1 MKTKPTLN
9 RNSIIELEV
18 LKCRGC
24 RENGFQWL
32 EFTKGPATDK
42 AQLASCTDRCTAIL
56 NVGEESREKEK
67 GADRRAVWRIGAQ
80 SEGVE
85 KSLHLNAPLHP
96 NNSSAAK
103 KKKQS
108 KKKTPYALSFPSFLC
123 FTLYPSS
130 CEGHTPGCH
139 PSGCACA
146 RVRTDVNLFKEVL
159 RWVSGV
165 DCSHCQYCSC
175 GFGCHG
181 NNYAHTVQSGQSQYC
196 RTALKPP
203 MERNRDRTAFSSY
216 LLNINMCVGKANGKH
231 SHFLNICC

>member
-1 MKTKPTLN
+1 M
-9 RNSIIELEV
+9 

-56 NVGEESREKEK
+56 NIGEESREKEK

-103 KKKQS
+103 KKKN
-108 KKKTPYALSFPSFLC
+108 KAKRKHLMLCLSL
-123 FTLYPSS
+123 LSS
-130 CEGHTPGCH
+130 ASLFIRAAVKGTHLAAIH
-139 PSGCACA
+139 LAVHVHAC
-146 RVRTDVNLFKEVL
+146 VL
-159 RWVSGV
+159 
-165 DCSHCQYCSC
+165 
-175 GFGCHG
+175 
-181 NNYAHTVQSGQSQYC
+181 
-196 RTALKPP
+196 
-203 MERNRDRTAFSSY
+203 M
-216 LLNINMCVGKANGKH
+216 
-231 SHFLNICC
+231 